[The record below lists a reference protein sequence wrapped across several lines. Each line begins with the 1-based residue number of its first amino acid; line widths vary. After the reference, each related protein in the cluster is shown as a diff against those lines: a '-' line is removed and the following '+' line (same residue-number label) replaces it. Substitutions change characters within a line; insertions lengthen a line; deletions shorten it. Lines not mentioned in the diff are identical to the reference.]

1 MWDRVYAHKLE
12 ALLVIGI
19 IPDLRHRETKITSD
33 MEGFLKKSVRATIVF
48 VYHCYTIQ
56 VVTFYFAHEVQ
67 IK

>member
-48 VYHCYTIQ
+48 VTI
-56 VVTFYFAHEVQ
+56 VTLSRLLHFIFLMKY
-67 IK
+67 K

>member
-33 MEGFLKKSVRATIVF
+33 MEGFFKKSVRATIVF
-48 VYHCYTIQ
+48 VTI
-56 VVTFYFAHEVQ
+56 VTLSRLLHFIFLMKY
-67 IK
+67 K